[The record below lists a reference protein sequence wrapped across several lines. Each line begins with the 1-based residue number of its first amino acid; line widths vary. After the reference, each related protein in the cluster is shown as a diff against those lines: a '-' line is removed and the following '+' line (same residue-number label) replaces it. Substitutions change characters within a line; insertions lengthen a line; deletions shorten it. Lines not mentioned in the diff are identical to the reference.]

1 MALNLAAK
9 LAEKVMGDIPT
20 STTQAMYRHPTG
32 EKMKA
37 VVWHGKQDVRVD
49 IVEKPQVVE
58 PTDALIRVR
67 RQHSTAVGLKLVEV
81 SPPAFLL

>member
-1 MALNLAAK
+1 MATNVAAK
-9 LAEKVMGDIPT
+9 VAERVMGDTPT

-49 IVEKPQVVE
+49 IVDKPQVVE
-58 PTDALIRVR
+58 PTDALIRVH
-67 RQHSTAVGLKLVEV
+67 QQSGTTCLMKLLG
-81 SPPAFLL
+81 A